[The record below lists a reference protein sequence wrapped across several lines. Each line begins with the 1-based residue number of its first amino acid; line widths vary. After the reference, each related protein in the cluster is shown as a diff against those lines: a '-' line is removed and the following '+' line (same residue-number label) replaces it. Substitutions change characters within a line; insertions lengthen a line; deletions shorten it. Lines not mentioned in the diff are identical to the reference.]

1 MKRRRVIA
9 WGLFVVIFVGCIGI
23 VAAARRAKLPSADGE
38 IPVSEVKR
46 GDLDLQVVATGELRA
61 TNTGTLIAP
70 PVGGGGPE
78 LRYRE
83 LARALRRAN
92 QGTNPLTSPWNLTE
106 SPRSKCQG
114 NPQVEFPSR
123 GQRKLTTPER
133 SNFHRQSDRKSV
145 ILVL

>member
-61 TNTGTLIAP
+61 THTGTLIALP
-70 PVGGGGPE
+70 LAVAALNYATGSSLEPYGVQIKE
-78 LRYRE
+78 L
-83 LARALRRAN
+83 
-92 QGTNPLTSPWNLTE
+92 T
-106 SPRSKCQG
+106 
-114 NPQVEFPSR
+114 
-123 GQRKLTTPER
+123 
-133 SNFHRQSDRKSV
+133 H
-145 ILVL
+145 